1 MESWEINEQ
10 LAAAITAGQ
19 LTLHANA
26 FFRVCAKHLMRT
38 HPKNRTKGHYRTY
51 AEMIVNKYSCLK
63 DRNASC
69 PYVSFLISIFALL
82 IFSKYTFLDYRERK
96 SWQSHTELDSQH

>member
-1 MESWEINEQ
+1 MESWEINAQ
-10 LAAAITAGQ
+10 LAAGITAGQ

-26 FFRVCAKHLMRT
+26 FYRVCAKHLMRT
-38 HPKNRTKGHYRTY
+38 LPKNRTKGHYRTY

-69 PYVSFLISIFALL
+69 PYVSFIISIVVLL
-82 IFSKYTFLDYRERK
+82 IFLKYKFLDYRQRQ
-96 SWQSHTELDSQH
+96 SWQGHTKLDSQH